1 MITFVVVLFV
11 ALVLIGMPIA
21 FILGVIPMAF
31 WLVTGGSIP
40 SIIFPQKMFSGISNF
55 VLMAIPFFIL
65 AGNLM
70 NSGGVTRRIIDFT
83 QSIVGWVRGGL
94 GVVNVVASMIFGGI
108 SGSANADVAAFGT
121 ALIPAMEES
130 GYDKEFS
137 TAITVTSSTVG
148 PIIPPSISMV
158 VYASLANVSV
168 GALFLGGV
176 IPGFLIG
183 LFLTILVLIVAHIK
197 HYPKDSAFSIRKVF
211 SSFAHAIPALIMP
224 LIILGGVLMGV
235 CTPTEAAAIAVVYA
249 FVVGLFVFREL
260 TLESIGKILLDTLT
274 LSAAIFMV
282 IAFTNVVSYIIA
294 DIRIPQ
300 LLGDFLTSVSGDN
313 KYIILLLINIILLC
327 MGALLDPSA
336 GLILLTPIL
345 VPIAQR
351 LGIDLVH
358 LGVIMVLNLTIG
370 LTTPPV
376 GTCLYI
382 GSTISGLPV
391 PRLFKAMLPYLIS
404 NIIVLL
410 IVTYVPE
417 TVIFL
422 AALV

>member
-1 MITFVVVLFV
+1 
-11 ALVLIGMPIA
+11 
-21 FILGVIPMAF
+21 
-31 WLVTGGSIP
+31 
-40 SIIFPQKMFSGISNF
+40 
-55 VLMAIPFFIL
+55 
-65 AGNLM
+65 
-70 NSGGVTRRIIDFT
+70 
-83 QSIVGWVRGGL
+83 
-94 GVVNVVASMIFGGI
+94 
-108 SGSANADVAAFGT
+108 
-121 ALIPAMEES
+121 
-130 GYDKEFS
+130 
-137 TAITVTSSTVG
+137 
-148 PIIPPSISMV
+148 
-158 VYASLANVSV
+158 
-168 GALFLGGV
+168 
-176 IPGFLIG
+176 
-183 LFLTILVLIVAHIK
+183 
-197 HYPKDSAFSIRKVF
+197 
-211 SSFAHAIPALIMP
+211 
-224 LIILGGVLMGV
+224 MGV